1 MKFYLV
7 KLLIFITVVIV
18 LVNAVPTPI
27 AKSKSTSN
35 STSPSKHKSTKK
47 PNSTPKSNNTPPVS
61 NSNSTSSCFQKDNAD
76 KASALQAKF
85 ASLTPTSPCKNGDMA
100 CVNGA
105 FAQCVGD
112 NNWVLQKCSNGL
124 ECRALPLV
132 NKPGTSIACDSKS
145 DADARIQ
152 AAKNACK

>member
-7 KLLIFITVVIV
+7 ELLIFIT
-18 LVNAVPTPI
+18 A
-27 AKSKSTSN
+27 
-35 STSPSKHKSTKK
+35 
-47 PNSTPKSNNTPPVS
+47 
-61 NSNSTSSCFQKDNAD
+61 KDNAD

-85 ASLTPTSPCKNGDMA
+85 ASFNTSTPCKNGDQA
-100 CVNGA
+100 CINGA

-112 NNWVLQKCSNGL
+112 NNWVLQKCSGGTTC
-124 ECRALPLV
+124 EVLPLV
-132 NKPGTSIACDSKS
+132 NKPGTSIACDSKT